1 MGKKIRIKRN
11 NDEFDF
17 WLNGMT
23 DENMKNY
30 IKYRIVKQI
39 DWFEV
44 KGRFCKN
51 KYQRFMLASIIISS
65 IIPILSI
72 FADGSVLM
80 KTVIAILGSLVSV
93 IGSYITLQNYKELW
107 IKYVSEKSILQNM
120 LYMYFNCRGEFDIA
134 DEKERN
140 GKLIDTCENYFL
152 QNVNALNKSEM
163 SDGGFTN

>member
-1 MGKKIRIKRN
+1 MSRKIITKRN

-17 WLNGMT
+17 WINSMA

-39 DWFEV
+39 DCFEV
-44 KGRFCKN
+44 KGRYCKN
-51 KYQRFMLASIIISS
+51 KYQRFMFASIIISS
-65 IIPILSI
+65 VIPVLSI

-80 KTVIAILGSLVSV
+80 KTVIAILGSVVSV

-107 IKYVSEKSILQNM
+107 GEYVSKKSILQNM
-120 LYMYFNCRGEFDIA
+120 LYMYFNCRGDFDIE

-140 GKLIDTCENYFL
+140 GKLIDTCESYFI
-152 QNVNALNKSEM
+152 QNVNTFNEM
-163 SDGGFTN
+163 EKKK

>member
-1 MGKKIRIKRN
+1 MAGKIRTKRN

-30 IKYRIVKQI
+30 IKYRIIKQI

-44 KGRFCKN
+44 KGRYCKN
-51 KYQRFMLASIIISS
+51 KYQRFMFASIIISS
-65 IIPILSI
+65 VIPVLSI

-80 KTVIAILGSLVSV
+80 KTVIAILGSVVSV
-93 IGSYITLQNYKELW
+93 IGSYVTLQNFKELW
-107 IKYVSEKSILQNM
+107 VKYVSKKSILQNM
-120 LYMYFNCRGEFDIA
+120 LYMYFNCRGDFDIE

-152 QNVNALNKSEM
+152 QNISALSEM
-163 SDGGFTN
+163 EKKK

>member
-1 MGKKIRIKRN
+1 MSRKIITKRN

-17 WLNGMT
+17 WINSMA

-30 IKYRIVKQI
+30 IKYRIIKQI

-44 KGRFCKN
+44 KGRYCKN
-51 KYQRFMLASIIISS
+51 KYQKFMFASIIISS
-65 IIPILSI
+65 VIPVLSI

-80 KTVIAILGSLVSV
+80 KTVIAILGSVVSV

-107 IKYVSEKSILQNM
+107 GEYVSKKSILQNM
-120 LYMYFNCRGEFDIA
+120 LYMYFNCRGDFDIE

-140 GKLIDTCENYFL
+140 GKLIDTCESYFV
-152 QNVNALNKSEM
+152 QNVNTFNEM
-163 SDGGFTN
+163 EKKK

>member
-1 MGKKIRIKRN
+1 MSGKIRTKGN

-30 IKYRIVKQI
+30 IKYRIIKQL

-44 KGRFCKN
+44 KGRYCKN
-51 KYQRFMLASIIISS
+51 QYQRFMFASIIISS
-65 IIPILSI
+65 VIPVLSI

-80 KTVIAILGSLVSV
+80 KAVIAILGSVVSV

-107 IKYVSEKSILQNM
+107 AEYVSEKSILQNM
-120 LYMYFNCRGEFDIA
+120 LYMYFNCRGDFDIE

-152 QNVNALNKSEM
+152 QNVNALSGMEKKK
-163 SDGGFTN
+163 

>member
-1 MGKKIRIKRN
+1 MSRKIITKRN

-17 WLNGMT
+17 WINSMA

-30 IKYRIVKQI
+30 IKYRIIKQI

-44 KGRFCKN
+44 KGRYCKN
-51 KYQRFMLASIIISS
+51 KYQRFMFASIIISS
-65 IIPILSI
+65 VIPVLSI

-80 KTVIAILGSLVSV
+80 KTVIAILGSVVSV

-107 IKYVSEKSILQNM
+107 GEYVGKKSILQNM
-120 LYMYFNCRGEFDIA
+120 LYMYFNCRGDFDIE

-140 GKLIDTCENYFL
+140 GKLIDTCESYFI
-152 QNVNALNKSEM
+152 QNVTTFNEM
-163 SDGGFTN
+163 EKKK

>member
-1 MGKKIRIKRN
+1 MSRKIITKRN

-17 WLNGMT
+17 WINSMA

-30 IKYRIVKQI
+30 IKYRIIKQI

-44 KGRFCKN
+44 KGRYCKN
-51 KYQRFMLASIIISS
+51 KYQRFMFASIIISS
-65 IIPILSI
+65 VIPVLSI

-80 KTVIAILGSLVSV
+80 KTVIAILGSVVSV

-107 IKYVSEKSILQNM
+107 GEYVSKKSILQNM
-120 LYMYFNCRGEFDIA
+120 LYMYFNCRGDFDIE

-140 GKLIDTCENYFL
+140 GKLIDTCESYFI
-152 QNVNALNKSEM
+152 QNVNTFNEM
-163 SDGGFTN
+163 EKKK

>member
-1 MGKKIRIKRN
+1 MSRKIITKRN

-17 WLNGMT
+17 WINSMA

-30 IKYRIVKQI
+30 IKYRIIKQI

-44 KGRFCKN
+44 KGRYCKN
-51 KYQRFMLASIIISS
+51 KYQRFMFASIIISS
-65 IIPILSI
+65 VIPVLSI

-80 KTVIAILGSLVSV
+80 KTVIAILGSVVSV

-107 IKYVSEKSILQNM
+107 GEYVSKKSILQNM
-120 LYMYFNCRGEFDIA
+120 LYMYFNCRGDFDIE

-140 GKLIDTCENYFL
+140 GKLIDTCESYFL
-152 QNVNALNKSEM
+152 QNVNTFNEM
-163 SDGGFTN
+163 EKKK

>member
-1 MGKKIRIKRN
+1 MSRKIITKRN

-17 WLNGMT
+17 WINSMA

-30 IKYRIVKQI
+30 IKYRIIKQI

-44 KGRFCKN
+44 KGRYCKN
-51 KYQRFMLASIIISS
+51 KYQRFMFASIIISS
-65 IIPILSI
+65 VIPVLSI

-80 KTVIAILGSLVSV
+80 KTVIAILGSVVSV

-107 IKYVSEKSILQNM
+107 GEYVGKKSILQNM
-120 LYMYFNCRGEFDIA
+120 LYMNFNCRGDFDIE

-140 GKLIDTCENYFL
+140 GKLIDTCESYFI
-152 QNVNALNKSEM
+152 QNVNTFNEM
-163 SDGGFTN
+163 EKKK

>member
-1 MGKKIRIKRN
+1 MSRKIITKRN

-17 WLNGMT
+17 WINSIA

-39 DWFEV
+39 DCFEV
-44 KGRFCKN
+44 KGRYCKN
-51 KYQRFMLASIIISS
+51 KYQRFMFASIIISS
-65 IIPILSI
+65 VIPVLSI

-80 KTVIAILGSLVSV
+80 KTVIAILGSVVSV

-107 IKYVSEKSILQNM
+107 GEYVSKKSILQNM
-120 LYMYFNCRGEFDIA
+120 LYMYFNCRGDFDIE

-140 GKLIDTCENYFL
+140 GKLIDTCESYFL
-152 QNVNALNKSEM
+152 QNVNTFNEM
-163 SDGGFTN
+163 EKKK

>member
-1 MGKKIRIKRN
+1 MAGKIRTKRN

-30 IKYRIVKQI
+30 IKYRIIKQI

-44 KGRFCKN
+44 KGRYCKN
-51 KYQRFMLASIIISS
+51 KYQRFMFASIIISS
-65 IIPILSI
+65 VIPVLSI

-80 KTVIAILGSLVSV
+80 KTVIAILGSVVSV
-93 IGSYITLQNYKELW
+93 IGSYVTLQNFKELW
-107 IKYVSEKSILQNM
+107 VEYVSKKSILQNM
-120 LYMYFNCRGEFDIA
+120 LYMYFNCRGDFDIE

-152 QNVNALNKSEM
+152 QNISALSEM
-163 SDGGFTN
+163 EKKK

>member
-1 MGKKIRIKRN
+1 MTKKIRSKRN

-23 DENMKNY
+23 NENMKNY
-30 IKYRIVKQI
+30 IKYRIIKQI

-44 KGRFCKN
+44 KGRYCKN
-51 KYQRFMLASIIISS
+51 KYQSFMFASIIISS
-65 IIPILSI
+65 VIPVLSI

-80 KTVIAILGSLVSV
+80 KTVIAILGSVVSV
-93 IGSYITLQNYKELW
+93 IGSYITLQNFKELW
-107 IKYVSEKSILQNM
+107 VEYVSKKSILQNM
-120 LYMYFNCRGEFDIA
+120 LYMYFNCRGDFDIE

-152 QNVNALNKSEM
+152 QNISALSEM
-163 SDGGFTN
+163 EKKK

>member
-1 MGKKIRIKRN
+1 MSRKIITKRN

-17 WLNGMT
+17 WINSIA

-39 DWFEV
+39 DCFEV
-44 KGRFCKN
+44 KGRYCKN
-51 KYQRFMLASIIISS
+51 KYQRFMFASIIISS
-65 IIPILSI
+65 VIPVLSI

-80 KTVIAILGSLVSV
+80 KTVIAILGSVVSI

-107 IKYVSEKSILQNM
+107 GEYVSKKSILQNM
-120 LYMYFNCRGEFDIA
+120 LYMYFNCRGDFDIE

-140 GKLIDTCENYFL
+140 GKLIDTCESYFI
-152 QNVNALNKSEM
+152 QNVNTFNEM
-163 SDGGFTN
+163 EKKK

>member
-1 MGKKIRIKRN
+1 MSRKIITKRN

-17 WLNGMT
+17 WINSMA

-30 IKYRIVKQI
+30 IKYRIIKQI

-44 KGRFCKN
+44 KGRYCKN
-51 KYQRFMLASIIISS
+51 KYQRFMFASIIISS
-65 IIPILSI
+65 VIPVLSI

-80 KTVIAILGSLVSV
+80 KTVIAILGSVVSV

-107 IKYVSEKSILQNM
+107 GEYVSKKSILQNM
-120 LYMYFNCRGEFDIA
+120 LYMYFNCRGDFDIE

-140 GKLIDTCENYFL
+140 GKLIDTCESYFV
-152 QNVNALNKSEM
+152 QNVNTFNEM
-163 SDGGFTN
+163 EKKK

>member
-1 MGKKIRIKRN
+1 MAGKIRTKRN

-30 IKYRIVKQI
+30 IKCRIIKQI

-44 KGRFCKN
+44 KGRYCKN
-51 KYQRFMLASIIISS
+51 KYQRFMFASIIISS
-65 IIPILSI
+65 VIPVLSI

-80 KTVIAILGSLVSV
+80 KTVIAILGSVVSV
-93 IGSYITLQNYKELW
+93 IGSYVTLQNFKELW
-107 IKYVSEKSILQNM
+107 VEYVSKKSILQNM
-120 LYMYFNCRGEFDIA
+120 LYMYFNCRGDFDIE

-152 QNVNALNKSEM
+152 QNISALSEM
-163 SDGGFTN
+163 EKKK

>member
-1 MGKKIRIKRN
+1 MSRKIRTNRN

-23 DENMKNY
+23 DESMKNY
-30 IKYRIVKQI
+30 IKYRIIKQI

-44 KGRFCKN
+44 KGRYCKN
-51 KYQRFMLASIIISS
+51 KYHGFMFASIIISS
-65 IIPILSI
+65 IIPVLSI

-80 KTVIAILGSLVSV
+80 KTAIAILGSVVSV

-107 IKYVSEKSILQNM
+107 VEYVSKKSILQNM
-120 LYMYFNCRGEFDIA
+120 LYMYFNCRGDFDVA

-152 QNVNALNKSEM
+152 QNVNALSEM
-163 SDGGFTN
+163 EKKK